1 MHKILING
9 IASEYLPVT
18 DRGLQYGDGIFETI
32 ACEDSH
38 PVFVRQ
44 HLQRMENG
52 AGKLDIAFPGR
63 HSLQQDIRRL
73 LRGNGGKCVIKLI
86 LTRGS
91 GKRGYRYDP
100 GQAARRICMR
110 SSWPDHVTEWQ
121 QHGIIVRFCETP
133 VSMNPVLAGIKSL
146 NRLENVI
153 ASSELGT
160 AHDEGFLSD
169 IDGNVIEGTMSNLF
183 AFIGDTL
190 VTPDLS
196 RGGIKGIIREQILDI
211 AKHSNI
217 KHEIRN
223 IGRDE
228 LLSSAEIFICN
239 SVTGICRVKQLEQQ
253 QYAQAGITTTIKTE
267 LEQRIKA
274 DAKAA
279 A

>member
-1 MHKILING
+1 MHKTLING
-9 IASEYLPVT
+9 IATEYLPVT
-18 DRGLQYGDGIFETI
+18 DRGLHYGDGIFETI
-32 ACEDSH
+32 ACEDAH
-38 PVFVRQ
+38 PVFMRQ
-44 HLQRMENG
+44 HLQRMEKA
-52 AGKLDIAFPGR
+52 AGKLDMPYPGR
-63 HSLQQDIRRL
+63 HPLEQDIRRL
-73 LRGNGGKCVIKLI
+73 LVGNSGKCVIKVI

-91 GKRGYRYDP
+91 GKRGYRYDH
-100 GQAARRICMR
+100 GQAVTRICMR

-121 QHGIIVRFCETP
+121 QHGIIVRFCDTP
-133 VSMNPVLAGIKSL
+133 VSLNPTLAGIKSL

-160 AHDEGFLSD
+160 VHDEGFMSD

-183 AFIGDTL
+183 AVIKGIL
-190 VTPDLS
+190 VTPALS
-196 RGGIKGIIREQILDI
+196 RGGIKGIVREQILDI
-211 AKHSNI
+211 AKNSHI
-217 KHEIRN
+217 RHEIRD

-228 LLSSAEIFICN
+228 LLSSGEIFICN

-253 QYAQAGITTTIKTE
+253 HYVQARITTTIKTE

>member
-9 IASEYLPVT
+9 IASEYLPAT
-18 DRGLQYGDGIFETI
+18 DRGLHYGDGIFETI

-38 PVFVRQ
+38 PVFVHQ
-44 HLQRMENG
+44 HLQRMENA
-52 AGKLDIAFPGR
+52 AGKLDIPFPGR
-63 HSLQQDIRRL
+63 HRLQQDIGRL
-73 LRGNGGKCVIKLI
+73 LAGNEGKCVIKVI

-91 GKRGYRYDP
+91 GKRGYRYDR
-100 GQAARRICMR
+100 GQAATRISMR
-110 SSWPDHVTEWQ
+110 SSWPHHVTEWQ

-133 VSMNPVLAGIKSL
+133 VSLNPALAGIKSL

-160 AHDEGFLSD
+160 AHDEGFMSD
-169 IDGNVIEGTMSNLF
+169 IDGHVIEGTMSNLF
-183 AFIGDTL
+183 AVIEGAL

-211 AKHSNI
+211 AKNSNI
-217 KHEIRN
+217 KHEIRD

-228 LLSSAEIFICN
+228 LLSSGEIFICN

-253 QYAQAGITTTIKTE
+253 HYAQARMTATIKTQ
-267 LEQRIKA
+267 LQQRIKA